1 MAFLRLTE
9 PAANQNMQP
18 FIIDQSLIK
27 QLATGT
33 DLDLQKL
40 AHAYRIN
47 CLAGLKNAR
56 HGWLGASFSS
66 MELLTC
72 IYHRHIVEPAKP
84 ITQRPS
90 LHLSKG
96 HAVMAQYAVLAGL
109 GCFDTQKLLT
119 YKQFGG
125 LPAHC
130 DRTVPGVDSDSGS
143 LGQGLSKAIGTAI
156 SNQAAGRRIPVF
168 ALIGDGELQEGQ
180 VFESLLTLKKFKPW
194 GCIPIIDRNFL
205 QSDSQ
210 TAEIKDAEDWAALFK
225 GIGLR
230 VIEINGHNIGETHQA
245 IASLLESDEPG
256 IIIAHT
262 VKGSGSS
269 ITAMPNDTQRRAG
282 IWHGRIPDDT
292 EYEKIVEELLRQID
306 HPAIT
311 GAWKEHNRAQ
321 PAESESPANDSPAD
335 NVRVSTG
342 TAFASALLD
351 LAGKDSDVYV
361 LDADLEKSCH
371 LTEIAAAF
379 GNRYLEIGISEQ
391 DMCSIAAGL
400 GLTGRIAVV
409 NTYASFFKRSI
420 DQIFACITEQV
431 PVIFAGHYAG
441 IDYFTD
447 GKSHQALND
456 IGLMRSLGNI
466 EIFEPID
473 ADNTREVLCHI
484 IERMKNEIKES
495 GRCRPAYIRLHR
507 TPGDSFYADP
517 FVADEPVI
525 FTSGSEIIAENLLF
539 TSGPHML
546 EVACSASEILAEE
559 GIPLDLAAVV
569 HFSDEKKQLKDL
581 LGAAKRVFVLEDH
594 RRETGLGSFISAI
607 GKISPVCIGI
617 RDYTQSSLSL
627 AEMLKHHQ
635 LDAETVCAVV
645 RKVAGCSH
653 HQ

>member
-1 MAFLRLTE
+1 
-9 PAANQNMQP
+9 MQP

-27 QLATGT
+27 QLSTES

-47 CLAGLKNAR
+47 CLAGLMSAR

-72 IYHRHIVEPAKP
+72 IYHRYIVDPTSP
-84 ITQRPS
+84 LTQRAS

-96 HAVMAQYAVLAGL
+96 HAAMSQYAVLAGL
-109 GCFDTQKLLT
+109 SCFKPEKLRT

-156 SNQAAGRRIPVF
+156 SNQAADRRFPVF
-168 ALIGDGELQEGQ
+168 AIIGDGELQEGQ
-180 VFESLLTLKKFKPW
+180 VFESLLTLKKLKPW

-210 TAEIKDAEDWAALFK
+210 TAEIKDADDWATVFK
-225 GIGLR
+225 GIGLQ
-230 VIEINGHNIGETHQA
+230 VLEINGHNIGEINQA
-245 IASLLESDEPG
+245 VKKLLDSDEAG

-262 VKGSGSS
+262 IKGSGSS
-269 ITAMPNDTQRRAG
+269 TTAMPNDTQRRQG
-282 IWHGRIPDDT
+282 VWHGKIPDET
-292 EYEKIVEELLRQID
+292 EYSLIVEELLKQID
-306 HPAIT
+306 LPAIT
-311 GAWKEHNRAQ
+311 NAWKEHIRTQ
-321 PAESESPANDSPAD
+321 PAESILPADDSPAE

-342 TAFASALLD
+342 AAFAQALLE
-351 LAGKDSDVYV
+351 LASNDKEVYV
-361 LDADLEKSCH
+361 LDADLEKSCR
-371 LTEIAAAF
+371 LTEIAKAF
-379 GNRYLEIGISEQ
+379 GERYLEIGISEQ

-400 GLTGRIAVV
+400 GLTGCIAVV
-409 NTYASFFKRSI
+409 NTYASFYKRSL
-420 DQIFACITEQV
+420 DQIFACITEKV

-466 EIFEPID
+466 EIYEPID
-473 ADNTREVLCHI
+473 ADNTREILCHI
-484 IERMKNEIKES
+484 IERMKSEIREN
-495 GRCRPAYIRLHR
+495 GCCRPAYIRLHR

-517 FVADEPVI
+517 FVADEPII

-594 RRETGLGSFISAI
+594 RRETGLGSFISSI
-607 GKISPVCIGI
+607 GKISPVSIGI

-627 AEMLKHHQ
+627 EQMLKHHQ

-645 RKVAGCSH
+645 RKVASCSH
-653 HQ
+653 HK

>member
-1 MAFLRLTE
+1 
-9 PAANQNMQP
+9 MQP
-18 FIIDQSLIK
+18 FIIEQSLIK
-27 QLATGT
+27 QLSTES
-33 DLDLQKL
+33 DLDLQKR

-47 CLAGLKNAR
+47 CLAGLMSAR

-72 IYHRHIVEPAKP
+72 IYHRFIVDPTKT
-84 ITQRPS
+84 ITQRAS
-90 LHLSKG
+90 LHISKG
-96 HAVMAQYAVLAGL
+96 HAAMAQYAVLSAL
-109 GCFDTQKLLT
+109 GCFESAKLLT

-130 DRTVPGVDSDSGS
+130 DRKVPGVDSDSGS

-156 SNQAAGRRIPVF
+156 SNQAAGRRFPVF

-180 VFESLLTLKKFKPW
+180 VFEALLSLKKLRPW

-210 TAEIKDAEDWAALFK
+210 TAEIKDADDWAVVFK
-225 GIGLR
+225 GIGLS
-230 VIEINGHNIGETHQA
+230 VIEINGHNIGEIHQA
-245 IASLLESDEPG
+245 IDRLLDGNEPG

-262 VKGSGSS
+262 IKGSGSS
-269 ITAMPNDTQRRAG
+269 KTAMPNDTQRRKG
-282 IWHGRIPDDT
+282 VWHGKIPDAV
-292 EYEKIVEELLRQID
+292 EYREIVEELLKQID
-306 HPAIT
+306 KPALNN
-311 GAWKEHNRAQ
+311 AWVEHKRLPEAAQ
-321 PAESESPANDSPAD
+321 TTDSAVCPE
-335 NVRVSTG
+335 NNIRVSTG
-342 TAFASALLD
+342 AAFTQALLE
-351 LAGKDSDVYV
+351 LAGNDSDVYV
-361 LDADLEKSCH
+361 LDADLEKSCQ
-371 LTEIAAAF
+371 LTEIATAF

-400 GLTGRIAVV
+400 ALTGRIAVV
-409 NTYASFFKRSI
+409 NTYAAFFKRSL
-420 DQIFACITEQV
+420 DQVFSCITEKV

-466 EIFEPID
+466 EIYEPID
-473 ADNTREVLCHI
+473 ADNTREVLCHV
-484 IERMKNEIKES
+484 IELMKHEIREN
-495 GRCRPAYIRLHR
+495 GCCRPAYIRLHR
-507 TPGDSFYADP
+507 TPGDNFYADP

-594 RRETGLGSFISAI
+594 RRETGLGSFISGI
-607 GKISPVCIGI
+607 GKISPVSIGV

-627 AEMLKHHQ
+627 QEMLAHHQ

-645 RKVAGCSH
+645 RKVASCSH

>member
-1 MAFLRLTE
+1 
-9 PAANQNMQP
+9 MQP

-27 QLATGT
+27 QLSTES

-40 AHAYRIN
+40 AHAHRIN
-47 CLAGLKNAR
+47 CLAGLMSAR

-72 IYHRHIVEPAKP
+72 IYHRHIGDPTKP
-84 ITQRPS
+84 ITQRAS

-96 HAVMAQYAVLAGL
+96 HAVMAQYAVLSAL
-109 GCFDTQKLLT
+109 GCFEPEKLLT

-130 DRTVPGVDSDSGS
+130 DRAIPGIDSDSGS
-143 LGQGLSKAIGTAI
+143 LGQGLSKAIGAAI
-156 SNQAAGRRIPVF
+156 SNQAAGRRFPVF
-168 ALIGDGELQEGQ
+168 AIIGDGELQEGQ

-210 TAEIKDAEDWAALFK
+210 TAEIKDADDWAEVFK
-225 GIGLR
+225 GIGLQ
-230 VIEINGHNIGETHQA
+230 VIEINGHNIGEINQA
-245 IASLLESDEPG
+245 VNRLLESSEPG

-262 VKGSGSS
+262 IKGSGSS
-269 ITAMPNDTQRRAG
+269 TTAMANDTQRRKG
-282 IWHGRIPDDT
+282 VWHGRIPDDV
-292 EYEKIVEELLRQID
+292 EYQAIVEELLKQID
-306 HPAIT
+306 NPTISN
-311 GAWKEHNRAQ
+311 AWLEHRRAQ
-321 PAESESPANDSPAD
+321 PENAETPANGNPE
-335 NVRVSTG
+335 NNIKVSTG
-342 TAFASALLD
+342 AAFTQALLE
-351 LAGKDSDVYV
+351 LASNDPDVYV
-361 LDADLEKSCH
+361 LDADLEKSCR
-371 LTEIAAAF
+371 LTEVAEAF
-379 GNRYLEIGISEQ
+379 GERYLEIGISEQ

-409 NTYASFFKRSI
+409 NTYASFYKRSL
-420 DQIFACITEQV
+420 DQIFACITEKV

-447 GKSHQALND
+447 GKSHQAVND

-466 EIFEPID
+466 DIYEPID

-484 IERMKNEIKES
+484 IERMKSEIRET
-495 GRCRPAYIRLHR
+495 GCCRPAYIRLHR
-507 TPGDSFYADP
+507 TPGDNFYADP
-517 FVADEPVI
+517 FVAGEPVV

-539 TSGPHML
+539 SSGPHML
-546 EVACSASEILAEE
+546 ETACNASEILAEE

-594 RRETGLGSFISAI
+594 RRETGLGSFIAAI

-617 RDYTQSSLSL
+617 RDYTQSARSL
-627 AEMLKHHQ
+627 EDMLKHHQ
-635 LDAETVCAVV
+635 LDAKTVCDVI
-645 RKVAGCSH
+645 RKVVNCSH
-653 HQ
+653 HK